1 MNDDARVVCRPRWTA
16 RRSAVLTG
24 VALLTAACGGS
35 PSSSDFGDSASAG
48 SSSTVAYSACMRD
61 HGVPNYPDPDSSG
74 MLPKTDAQAL
84 GVASSR
90 YQAAQS
96 ACQSMLP
103 NAASES
109 FDNQVR
115 RCYLAGTCPPALVQ
129 QMMTHGRTIARCMR
143 SHGIP
148 NWPDPTLDPR
158 GRPFFDLSGQGITRS
173 QSHSPQYEAKEGQ
186 CSRLAGGGLA
196 SG

>member
-1 MNDDARVVCRPRWTA
+1 
-16 RRSAVLTG
+16 
-24 VALLTAACGGS
+24 
-35 PSSSDFGDSASAG
+35 
-48 SSSTVAYSACMRD
+48 MRD

-74 MLPKTDAQAL
+74 MLRKTDAQAL

-96 ACQSMLP
+96 ACQGMLP

-109 FDNQVR
+109 FDDQVR
-115 RCYLAGTCPPALVQ
+115 RCYLAGACPPALVQ
-129 QMMTHGRTIARCMR
+129 QMMRHGRTIARCMR

-173 QSHSPQYEAKEGQ
+173 QSHSPQYEAREGQ